1 MAAHVVRQRDSIF
14 VFKSAYEPGSAE
26 CEVMGRHLVAHGDG
40 VKDVAFTV
48 EDLDGIM
55 AKCRERGVKVVRE
68 IWEEEDHGGKV
79 RFATVQV
86 QWVVYRMSTILAN
99 GVQSDGHFL

>member
-55 AKCRERGVKVVRE
+55 VKCRERGVKVVRE
-68 IWEEEDHGGKV
+68 IWEEEDQGGKV

-86 QWVVYRMSTILAN
+86 QCVVKCTIVCMSTILATN
-99 GVQSDGHFL
+99 EV